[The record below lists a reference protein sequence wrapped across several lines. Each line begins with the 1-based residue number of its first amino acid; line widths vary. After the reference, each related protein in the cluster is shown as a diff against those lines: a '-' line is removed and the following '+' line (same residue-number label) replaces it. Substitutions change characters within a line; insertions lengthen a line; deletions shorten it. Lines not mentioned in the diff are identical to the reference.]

1 MLLVLSNTPGRLL
14 PTIRSRCQRLELR
27 PLDDATLQDAL
38 KRYLPESTAAERA
51 SLARLSG
58 GSIGAA
64 LTLATGDGAALAE
77 EADRLIENARNP
89 DLLALLDLGERLW
102 RIRDGVEMFGGFL
115 LESLSARIRA
125 RARAAGTGNL
135 EPWVALLARLED
147 DFSRATGLNLEPR
160 QTLLSAAR
168 DLSHVARARTL

>member
-1 MLLVLSNTPGRLL
+1 
-14 PTIRSRCQRLELR
+14 
-27 PLDDATLQDAL
+27 
-38 KRYLPESTAAERA
+38 
-51 SLARLSG
+51 
-58 GSIGAA
+58 
-64 LTLATGDGAALAE
+64 
-77 EADRLIENARNP
+77 
-89 DLLALLDLGERLW
+89 
-102 RIRDGVEMFGGFL
+102 MFGGFL

>member
-1 MLLVLSNTPGRLL
+1 
-14 PTIRSRCQRLELR
+14 
-27 PLDDATLQDAL
+27 
-38 KRYLPESTAAERA
+38 
-51 SLARLSG
+51 

-77 EADRLIENARNP
+77 EADRLIETARSP
-89 DLLALLDLGERLW
+89 DLLKLLDLGERLW
-102 RIRDGVEMFGGFL
+102 RIRDGLELFGGFL

-125 RARAAGTGNL
+125 RARAAGAGDL
-135 EPWVALLARLED
+135 EPWLALQARLEG

-168 DLSHVARARTL
+168 ELSQVAQRRAL